1 MPGSEST
8 ADDRRLPDGREFL
21 GDRLRQRTYPVLFS
35 MPKKKPYA
43 RIAITLPP
51 DDLAAADRL
60 AKAQDRSR
68 SWIIAEAIRQYTARP
83 GTGATRSEGLGPY
96 RLDQLI
102 RDLALTPERRV
113 RVAEDTERVSRY
125 FGRVAEPQPESTGGY
140 ATALARV
147 CSRLNTVRAR
157 YVLVGARAMQLWGTS
172 RATQDIDI
180 LIEPT
185 IENAER
191 VLEAL
196 SGTGFGLATEYLPE
210 EIAARTVTIIGD
222 SPRVDILTRAWNL
235 HWRDAAPRATTF
247 EIEGVPIPTA
257 SIEDLIASKRTDR
270 LQDAADIEVLEEI
283 RRLRKGEAR

>member
-1 MPGSEST
+1 MST
-8 ADDRRLPDGREFL
+8 PK
-21 GDRLRQRTYPVLFS
+21 PFS
-35 MPKKKPYA
+35 
-43 RIAITLPP
+43 RVTITIPP
-51 DDLAAADRL
+51 EDLAAADRM

-68 SWIIAEAIRQYTARP
+68 SWIIAEAIRKYVAVEP
-83 GTGATRSEGLGPY
+83 GPVRAEGLGPY

-125 FGRVAEPQPESTGGY
+125 IGRVAEPHPEPREGRV
-140 ATALARV
+140 TALATV
-147 CSRLNTVRAR
+147 CGQLNAASAR
-157 YVLVGARAMQLWGTS
+157 YVVVGARALQLWGTS

-185 IENAER
+185 VENAAR

-196 SGTGFGLATEYLPE
+196 GTIGFGLAREHLPE
-210 EIAARTVTIIGD
+210 EIIGKPVTIIGD

-235 HWRDAAPRATTF
+235 RWSDAAPRATMF
-247 EIEGVPIPTA
+247 EVEGVSIPTA
-257 SIEDLIASKRTDR
+257 SIEDLITSKRSGR

-283 RRLRKGEAR
+283 RRLRKG

>member
-1 MPGSEST
+1 
-8 ADDRRLPDGREFL
+8 
-21 GDRLRQRTYPVLFS
+21 
-35 MPKKKPYA
+35 MPKRKPYA

-68 SWIIAEAIRQYTARP
+68 SWIIAEAIRRYAAVSGPESFR
-83 GTGATRSEGLGPY
+83 AAGLGPY
-96 RLDQLI
+96 RLDQLV

-113 RVAEDTERVSRY
+113 RVAEDTQRVSRY
-125 FGRVAEPQPESTGGY
+125 IGRVAEPQPEPKGNY
-140 ATALARV
+140 DTALAQV
-147 CSRLNTVRAR
+147 CSRLNSARAK

-196 SGTGFGLATEYLPE
+196 STVGFGFPGEHLAKEV
-210 EIAARTVTIIGD
+210 AARTVTIIGD
-222 SPRVDILTRAWNL
+222 SPRVDVLTRAWNL
-235 HWRDAAPRATTF
+235 RWSDAAPGATIF
-247 EIEGVPIPTA
+247 EIEGVPVPTA